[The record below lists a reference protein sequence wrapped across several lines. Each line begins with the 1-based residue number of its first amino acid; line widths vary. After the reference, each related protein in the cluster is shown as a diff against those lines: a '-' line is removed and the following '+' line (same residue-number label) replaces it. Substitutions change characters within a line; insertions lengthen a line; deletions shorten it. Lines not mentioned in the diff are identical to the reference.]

1 MEYLERT
8 GRQAFYALDGVS
20 YSGSRSRTR
29 TLGGM
34 LELLVPIVI
43 AALAVFNTMRG
54 SVYERRGE
62 IYVYNAVGIAPNH
75 VFFMFMAEAAVYA
88 VMGAML
94 GYLLSQATGRALTA
108 VGLTGGLNMD
118 YSSLETIYAS
128 LAIMGAVLLS
138 TLLPAR
144 DAARMA
150 APSDIVSWAAPR
162 AEGDVMTMNLPFT
175 FTAHD
180 RIAVISYFHRWLDA
194 NGAGSSGPFFC
205 SSPEVFARAVEA
217 QPEGDRLVPAVS
229 SLVWLK
235 PYDLGVSH
243 RMDISLPTD
252 PETGEYIAHIRL
264 LRQSGHAE
272 AWHRTVQP
280 FLGVLRKQ
288 FLNWRAT
295 SDAERGAMFKEA
307 RGLLQKGIEAGRDE
321 HRSGGL
327 EAES

>member
-8 GRQAFYALDGVS
+8 GKQAYYALDGVS
-20 YSGSRSRTR
+20 YSGSRKRTR

-34 LELLVPIVI
+34 IELLVPIII

-54 SVYERRGE
+54 SVYERRDE

-75 VFFMFMAEAAVYA
+75 VFFMFMAEALVYA

-94 GYLLSQATGRALTA
+94 GYLLSQATGRALTMA
-108 VGLTGGLNMD
+108 GLTGGLNMD

-128 LAIMGAVLLS
+128 LTIMGAVLLS
-138 TLLPAR
+138 TILPAR

-150 APSDIVSWAAPR
+150 APSELVSWAVPR
-162 AEGDVMTMNLPFT
+162 VEGDVMTLNLPFT

-180 RIAVISYFHRWLDA
+180 RVAVVSYFWRWLDA

-205 SSPEVFARAVEA
+205 APPEAAARAEET
-217 QPEGDRLVPAVS
+217 QPADDRLVPVVS
-229 SLVWLK
+229 SRVWLK

-252 PETGEYIAHIRL
+252 PETGEYIAHISLTRL
-264 LRQSGHAE
+264 SGHAA
-272 AWHRTVQP
+272 AWRRTVKP

-295 SDAERGAMFKEA
+295 SDAERTEMFAAAKKLIQRELSA
-307 RGLLQKGIEAGRDE
+307 
-321 HRSGGL
+321 
-327 EAES
+327 